1 MSSVDN
7 RIVEMEFDNKKF
19 QKNITTTINS
29 IDDLKKSLQFDG
41 VEKGFNKIEKG
52 FDDLNIKAVGK
63 AVDAITNKFSVL
75 GTMADQALRRITDTI
90 VNKTLKALKDVATT
104 LLGIG
109 YTMDGFREYEL
120 KISSIQTIAA
130 NTGALNKNLQTQAKE
145 VIKLTEEEEKVA
157 QDVIKGLYGVDAE
170 RRRLLEEAGYD
181 YARIQNRVND
191 IVAGVDSNVTEIG
204 KKTTTTLADIDEA
217 LDDLN
222 VYADKTI
229 YNFAQMTQAVG
240 RFTTAGIDLETSTN
254 TVKSISNLAA
264 LSGATNANLQSA
276 MYNFSQAMQKGSM
289 QLLDWRSIENANM
302 ASAIFK
308 EAIME
313 TARVHGIAID
323 QMIAENGSF
332 NETLSKGWLTND
344 IMIESLSK
352 LTAFTEDMTEEEREA
367 ERARWKEIGYTE
379 EQIAAIEDLSRVA
392 YEAATKVRTFTQLA
406 GTVKEE
412 IGSSYTMMWQNII
425 GNFDEAT
432 ELWTSIHDA
441 IQDHFI
447 TPMSKARDEKWK
459 FFHDNGGRA
468 AAIEGLA
475 NVGKGLLT
483 IIHAISEAW
492 HDIFPRDDGRR
503 ITALAKG
510 FAEFSKNLV
519 VSEKTADK
527 IKRTFKGLFSITHI
541 GITTFKLMIRILI
554 NIIKVFGRLTNSEHP
569 ILSLTARIGDFI
581 SKIDEFLTSSETLDA
596 VVEGVTWAFEKFA
609 DVLDIVVDKVK
620 YFVNEIAAP
629 KVISMFDKLK
639 GGIHDFAHKAKK
651 DVDSLDKNSGESD
664 NIESTDKV
672 KHKWLKI
679 AEALEKAFTK
689 VKTVIG
695 IAWDWLKKAFIT
707 TKDLIVSSGG
717 KVSIGA
723 VIEALIGF
731 QAFTALRSF
740 KKFFDNASKTL
751 EGVTGILEGVKDVLA
766 AYALQIKANVILK
779 IAFATTMLCG
789 AIIALS
795 FIDTNKLWAAVGA
808 MTALMAGLTI
818 MSVVLAKLSDS
829 LLMSAITGGK
839 LSISTDVGT
848 VLMRICEA
856 ILMCVAAVVVLS
868 FIDNKRLADGMAA
881 LAFLMII
888 MGIFVTAITGITR
901 ISNYKSIL
909 AASAL
914 IFAISVAIDALLIP
928 IIVLSFLPTDKVS
941 NATSN
946 ITKVLLVLGIFTV
959 ALAALTKKAN
969 PQALLASSVLMIATA
984 LAIEALMIPIL
995 ILALLPQDRIAT
1007 AAAVLS
1013 IIVIA
1018 LGVMVGAMAL
1028 LSRETDASKIL
1039 AISTVILA
1047 FGLAIMSFIP
1057 VIALFAFLPTD
1068 GWLKAAGGII
1078 LLAGAILAIVNMIP
1092 EKSGGRAKV
1101 LTSLALAVF
1110 SIATSLLM
1118 LVPFDWEQLLLA
1130 ASSIAVVAAGF
1141 ALIIAAMT
1149 KKNPDKVSKALYS
1162 ICAAIIVMTGALM
1175 VLSTLNA
1182 DDLWMA
1188 ITGLGALLAIFVVAG
1203 AVIGWIS
1210 AIQVGL
1216 LALGSAFLTFGAG
1229 VALAG
1234 IGIMALIKAFDM
1246 LEDIDTQIIGIK
1258 ILELLMGIGLAIQNA
1273 GPILVAGIIAII
1285 AEIVRSLGNS
1295 FSTIMEA
1302 IVNIISAICDAIVK
1316 LVPKIAETVLFA
1328 ILGIIGVLTDHMDE
1342 IVVAIF
1348 GLIIA
1353 LFNALGDWLNDVEN
1367 VNKLV
1372 DSIYNFLTGLVTLI
1386 IATFWKLLKE
1396 LWDVGADIADFFYDK
1411 GADVIEAILNGLKA
1425 AWEKVKDWFNG
1436 AVNWVKDKLKVFE
1449 NAYNSLKKKIKGEA
1463 YSDRANASGA
1473 YSIAGI
1479 INKSEESILEEM
1491 EDNDNEAWGHY
1502 LERLKN
1508 SEDEII
1514 KNRVNAYYKIRRI
1527 LENIYGTDS
1536 RTAYDTEGLAFNPQ
1550 ELLKSQYAR
1559 FDFDE
1564 AGNLL
1569 ASYYDATGEYFEYN
1583 FGTIVTKSIQ
1593 AAYEGKKFDASAYNA
1608 GKSAGQSTVDG
1619 LNQGFKDG
1627 ADIHSPAEAKE
1638 ITDLGKNYALGVGN
1652 GAEDASKTVGNSIV
1666 DSITGVVSSMSSK
1679 FSGTI
1684 DVASMFNTDSVNTS
1698 SLLGNGDVVTQ
1709 RITPV
1714 MDMDQISSFKADN
1727 LTPTVGLDD
1736 NTSKLYSKGVTGTV
1750 NISGGDEL
1758 TKNLA
1763 VGVSEEMDKYQ
1774 QTMIENTTAIYE
1786 EVSSLRSYISELKIQ
1801 LDTNAL
1807 VGSLVGPMDTA
1818 LGQRANAKSRG
1829 V

>member
-52 FDDLNIKAVGK
+52 FDGLNINAVGK
-63 AVDAITNKFSVL
+63 AVDAITNKFSIL

-90 VNKTLKALKDVATT
+90 VNKTLKALKDVAIT

-157 QDVIKGLYGVDAE
+157 QDVIRGIYGVDAE

-191 IVAGVDSNVTEIG
+191 IVAGVDSNITEIG

-302 ASAIFK
+302 ASATFK

-527 IKRTFKGLFSITHI
+527 IKRTFKGLFSIIHIVVTAIKLGVRVI
-541 GITTFKLMIRILI
+541 GILI
-554 NIIKVFGRLTNSEHP
+554 KALGRLSNSEHP

-596 VVEGVTWAFEKFA
+596 VIEGVTWAFEKFA
-609 DVLDIVVDKVK
+609 DVLDVVVDKVK

-679 AEALEKAFTK
+679 AEALEKAFAK

-717 KVSIGA
+717 KVSLGA

-818 MSVVLAKLSDS
+818 MSVVLAKLSNS

-881 LAFLMII
+881 LAFLMVI
-888 MGIFVTAITGITR
+888 MGIFVASITGITK

-914 IFAISVAIDALLIP
+914 IFAISVAISALLIP

-1110 SIATSLLM
+1110 SIATSLLI

-1182 DDLWMA
+1182 EDLWMA
-1188 ITGLGALLAIFVVAG
+1188 ITGLAALLAIFVVAG

-1273 GPILVAGIIAII
+1273 GPILVAGVIAVI
-1285 AEIVRSLGNS
+1285 AEIIRSIANS
-1295 FSTIMEA
+1295 LTIIIEA
-1302 IVNIISAICDAIVK
+1302 IVKLVSAICDAIVT
-1316 LVPKIAETVLFA
+1316 LIPKIAETVLFA
-1328 ILGIIGVLTDHMDE
+1328 ILGIIGVLTDHMNE
-1342 IVVAIF
+1342 IVAAIF
-1348 GLIIA
+1348 GLLNAIFVAIGDYLTDPEKTKELVTNII
-1353 LFNALGDWLNDVEN
+1353 
-1367 VNKLV
+1367 
-1372 DSIYNFLTGLVTLI
+1372 YFLTGLLNLVGETIKALASIVWDAAKECGKAI
-1386 IATFWKLLKE
+1386 INGIVE
-1396 LWDVGADIADFFYDK
+1396 GAK
-1411 GADVIEAILNGLKA
+1411 GIWSMLTG
-1425 AWEKVKDWFNG
+1425 WFNS
-1436 AVNWVKDKLKVFE
+1436 AVNWIQSKLKIFT
-1449 NAYNSLKKKIKGEA
+1449 NAYNEIRKKIKGEA
-1463 YSDRANASGA
+1463 YYNDPVGHRNAAVVAGIQGISEEVAYQQMSDENSPYKTATEYLKWVKTNGDEVAKARAHAYEQIQKQIQQVYTAGKGFYDADNNWVDANAS
-1473 YSIAGI
+1473 YSIIG
-1479 INKSEESILEEM
+1479 
-1491 EDNDNEAWGHY
+1491 
-1502 LERLKN
+1502 
-1508 SEDEII
+1508 
-1514 KNRVNAYYKIRRI
+1514 
-1527 LENIYGTDS
+1527 
-1536 RTAYDTEGLAFNPQ
+1536 GLGYP
-1550 ELLKSQYAR
+1550 S

-1564 AGNLL
+1564 QGNLI
-1569 ASYYDATGEYFEYN
+1569 ASVITDAGETSSIN
-1583 FGTIVTKSIQ
+1583 LGQVVSKSIQ
-1593 AAYEGKKFDASAYNA
+1593 AAYQGKKFDASAY
-1608 GKSAGQSTVDG
+1608 SAGRATGEAVVDG
-1619 LNQGFKDG
+1619 MNQGFKDG

-1638 ITDLGKNYALGVGN
+1638 VTSLGENYALGIGA
-1652 GAEDASKTVGNSIV
+1652 GAESASKTVGSTIV
-1666 DSITGVVSSMSSK
+1666 DSITGAVSSMSDK
-1679 FSGTI
+1679 FSGTF
-1684 DVASMFNTDSVNTS
+1684 DVSSMVHMDKLASDVGTS
-1698 SLLGNGDVVTQ
+1698 DVITQ

-1714 MDMDQISSFKADN
+1714 MDMDQAQVFKAEG
-1727 LTPTVGLDD
+1727 LKPTVSLDD
-1736 NTSKLYSKGVTGTV
+1736 NANKLYSKGVTGTV
-1750 NISGGDEL
+1750 DISGSDEL

-1786 EVSSLRSYISELKIQ
+1786 ELTSLRSYISEIQIQ
-1801 LDTNAL
+1801 LDSGAL
-1807 VGSLVGPMDTA
+1807 VGSLVGPMDDA
-1818 LGQRANAKSRG
+1818 LGKRATAKSRG

>member
-90 VNKTLKALKDVATT
+90 VNKTLKALKEVSMT

-109 YTMDGFREYEL
+109 YSMDGFREYEL
-120 KISSIQTIAA
+120 KIGSIQTIAA

-145 VIKLTEEEEKVA
+145 TIKLTEEEERVA

-170 RRRLLEEAGYD
+170 RRKLLEEAGYD

-302 ASAIFK
+302 ASATFK

-412 IGSSYTMMWQNII
+412 IGSSYTTMWQNII

-527 IKRTFKGLFSITHI
+527 IKRTFKGLFSIIHIVVTAIKLGVRVI
-541 GITTFKLMIRILI
+541 GILI
-554 NIIKVFGRLTNSEHP
+554 KALGRLSNSEHP

-596 VVEGVTWAFEKFA
+596 VIEGVTWAFEKFA

-639 GGIHDFAHKAKK
+639 GGIHDFTHKAKK
-651 DVDSLDKNSGESD
+651 DVDSLDNNGESD

-679 AEALEKAFTK
+679 AEALEKAFDK

-707 TKDLIVSSGG
+707 TKDLIVNTGG

-723 VIEALIGF
+723 VIEALVGVE
-731 QAFTALRSF
+731 AFKAFRSF

-751 EGVTGILEGVKDVLA
+751 EGVTDILGGVKDVLA

-808 MTALMAGLTI
+808 MTALMTGLTI
-818 MSVVLAKLSDS
+818 MSVVLAKLSNS
-829 LLMSAITGGK
+829 LLMSAVTGGK

-881 LAFLMII
+881 LAFLMVI
-888 MGIFVTAITGITR
+888 MGIFVAVIAGITK

-959 ALAALTKKAN
+959 ALTALTKRAN

-1018 LGVMVGAMAL
+1018 LGVMIGAMAL

-1110 SIATSLLM
+1110 SIATSLLI

-1210 AIQVGL
+1210 AIQTGL
-1216 LALGSAFLTFGAG
+1216 LALGNAFLTFGAG

-1234 IGIMALIKAFDM
+1234 IGILAIIKAFDM
-1246 LEDIDTQIIGIK
+1246 LEDVDTQIIGIK

-1302 IVNIISAICDAIVK
+1302 IVNIITAVCDAIVK

-1348 GLIIA
+1348 GLLNAIFVAIGDYLTDPEKTKELVTNII
-1353 LFNALGDWLNDVEN
+1353 
-1367 VNKLV
+1367 
-1372 DSIYNFLTGLVTLI
+1372 YFLTGLLNLVGETIKALASIVWDAAKECGKAIINGIMDGAKAIWSTL
-1386 IATFWKLLKE
+1386 TS
-1396 LWDVGADIADFFYDK
+1396 
-1411 GADVIEAILNGLKA
+1411 
-1425 AWEKVKDWFNG
+1425 WFNG
-1436 AVNWVKDKLKVFE
+1436 AVDWIKNKLAFFT
-1449 NAYNSLKKKIKGEA
+1449 NAYNKLKTKIKGE
-1463 YSDRANASGA
+1463 SISNSVSKVGA
-1473 YSIAGI
+1473 YAISGILGTDIDKAVEKLDAGQSYI
-1479 INKSEESILEEM
+1479 DYIKDLEKT
-1491 EDNDNEAWGHY
+1491 G
-1502 LERLKN
+1502 
-1508 SEDEII
+1508 DEITKRKAHAYMQI
-1514 KNRVNAYYKIRRI
+1514 LKTLNQLQGSFEYDIEGNYIGDILTNAGKA
-1527 LENIYGTDS
+1527 L
-1536 RTAYDTEGLAFNPQ
+1536 
-1550 ELLKSQYAR
+1550 R

-1564 AGNLL
+1564 NKNLIV
-1569 ASYYDATGEYFEYN
+1569 STWDKTIDDAVSFNLGQY
-1583 FGTIVTKSIQ
+1583 IVTDKVIADYQ
-1593 AAYEGKKFDASAYNA
+1593 GKRFDISAYNA

-1619 LNQGFKDG
+1619 LNQGFMDG

-1638 ITDLGKNYALGVGN
+1638 ITDLGKNYALGIGN
-1652 GAEDASKTVGNSIV
+1652 GAEDASKSVGNSIV

-1684 DVASMFNTDSVNTS
+1684 DVASMFNTDSVSAS
-1698 SLLGNGDVVTQ
+1698 SLLGNGDVLTQ
-1709 RITPV
+1709 RVTPV
-1714 MDMDQISSFKADN
+1714 MDMDQITSFKADN

-1736 NTSKLYSKGVTGTV
+1736 NTSSLYSKGIKGTV
-1750 NISGGDEL
+1750 NLSGSDEL

-1786 EVSSLRSYISELKIQ
+1786 ELTSLRSYISEIQIQ
-1801 LDTNAL
+1801 LDSGAL
-1807 VGSLVGPMDTA
+1807 VGSLVGPMDDA
-1818 LGQRANAKSRG
+1818 LGKRATAKSRG